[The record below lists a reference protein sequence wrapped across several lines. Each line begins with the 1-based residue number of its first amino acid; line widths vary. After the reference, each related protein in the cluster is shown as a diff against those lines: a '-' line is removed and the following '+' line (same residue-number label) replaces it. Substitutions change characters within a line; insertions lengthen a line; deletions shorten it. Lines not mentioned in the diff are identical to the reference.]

1 MRAQYF
7 PRYRAR
13 DWEFTM
19 ARTMLARIVDPLTGA
34 EITEAGIPGE
44 LPAPAVRR

>member
-7 PRYRAR
+7 LRYRAR